1 MRSAVKKRFLR
12 RRDSE
17 PYPTPNILLIKT
29 LQPMCGGLGSP
40 SVLFYTYKYKDLARL
55 NPVSGSGTQARVV
68 CSTSMAIKVVSRH

>member
-17 PYPTPNILLIKT
+17 PYPTPNIILMRT
-29 LQPMCGGLGSP
+29 LQPMRCGSASP
-40 SVLFYTYKYKDLARL
+40 PFSFTPQKYKDLGRL

-68 CSTSMAIKVVSRH
+68 CSTSMAIK